1 MTNIASQDTFI
12 KQNIENRI
20 NAIIA
25 SGSSDSKNYIITEA
39 LKNIESD
46 VSESFINTYCGDNP
60 SNQIEISYSFPQ
72 NRENL
77 DALVI
82 VNAGAMTED
91 DKSLGDNYGSYTSRG
106 TGLSTETAEV
116 QYDIDNDIY
125 FIETLEPVSE
135 FVKCDA
141 FSQGIVLTDEKY
153 LYQNRLFLSSG
164 AKPALGVDVTFS
176 YIPLIDGEDSQ
187 NMAGYNIGF
196 NATETTTISI
206 VSNHIDTLRCLSAIV
221 AFSLISLR
229 ATNEQDD
236 IFAIQTIGK
245 KGLSTIQDT
254 FGIKSADEKPLYAIQ
269 YSLNTKSTYS
279 ISYNDVNAIRELDV
293 NLSSHK

>member
-12 KQNIENRI
+12 KQNIETRI

-25 SGSSDSKNYIITEA
+25 SGSSSSKNYIITEA
-39 LKNIESD
+39 LKNIEPD
-46 VSESFINTYCGDNP
+46 VSQSFINTYCGDNP
-60 SNQIEISYSFPQ
+60 SNQIEVSYSFPQ
-72 NRENL
+72 NRENF

-91 DKSLGDNYGSYTSRG
+91 DKSLGDNFSAYNSRG
-106 TGLSTETAEV
+106 TGLLTETSTV

-125 FIETLEPVSE
+125 FMETNKPVSE
-135 FVKCDA
+135 FVKCDN
-141 FSQGIVLTDEKY
+141 FSQGVILTDESH
-153 LYQNRLFLSSG
+153 LYQNKLFLGDG
-164 AKPALGVDVTFS
+164 ARPALGVDITFS
-176 YIPLIDGEDSQ
+176 YIPLIDGSDSQ

-196 NATETTTISI
+196 NATETTTVSI

-236 IFAIQTIGK
+236 VFAIQTIGK

-254 FGIKSADEKPLYAIQ
+254 FGIKNVDEKPLYAIQ
-269 YSLNTKSTYS
+269 YSLNTKSSYS
-279 ISYNDVNAIRELDV
+279 ISYNDVNAIKEIEI
-293 NLSSHK
+293 NLRSK